1 MVIVEGGGVE
11 LLEGRVL
18 RQMFEARKQVFVDL
32 LKWDVPVLDGRFEL
46 DEFDD
51 EHANYIIVAD
61 HDGNHLGSARLLPT
75 IRPHI
80 LGDLFPELCAGP
92 VPRAPDTF
100 EITRFRLG
108 RNQGALARRE
118 TRNRLVSA
126 LVSFALTH
134 RIRTYTGVAEM
145 GWLQQIL
152 AFGWVCSPL
161 GAPFQLRGR
170 LTGALAISI
179 SSETPALLDQNG
191 IWTPE
196 ALELAALPVAA

>member
-1 MVIVEGGGVE
+1 MVIVERGGSGS
-11 LLEGRVL
+11 LEDRVL

-61 HDGNHLGSARLLPT
+61 RDGNHLGSARLLPT
-75 IRPHI
+75 SRPHI

-92 VPRAPDTF
+92 VPGGPDIF
-100 EITRFRLG
+100 EITRFCLG
-108 RNQGALARRE
+108 RSQGALARRE

-126 LVSFALTH
+126 LVSFALEH
-134 RIRTYTGVAEM
+134 GIRIYTGVAEM

-152 AFGWVCSPL
+152 AFGWNCWPL
-161 GAPFQLRGR
+161 GPPLEIRGR
-170 LTGALAISI
+170 LTGALAITV
-179 SSETPALLDQNG
+179 SSETPALLDRNG
-191 IWTPE
+191 IWTAD
-196 ALELAALPVAA
+196 ALGLAPLAAAA